1 VGVAGLATVVLVFVP
16 AIVRSGG
23 EPEFDATANQALAF
37 FRSVNTPAAE
47 LEEVVSTVG
56 LVAFLWFAVGLGSLL
71 RTVEPGLP
79 WRAGV
84 VPASAA
90 VVVTLG
96 LVGDWDAAAYR
107 AADLDPQVARF
118 AFDMGNRSF
127 ANGWVA
133 LGASPSVPGLVDQL
147 DLVPSLF
154 PLLGLGHHRVGPAA
168 AASVAGHECRGPPLG

>member
-1 VGVAGLATVVLVFVP
+1 M
-16 AIVRSGG
+16 
-23 EPEFDATANQALAF
+23 
-37 FRSVNTPAAE
+37 
-47 LEEVVSTVG
+47 STVG

-84 VPASAA
+84 VPASAG

-107 AADLDPQVARF
+107 ATDLDPQIARF

-133 LGASPSVPGLVDQL
+133 LGGLAVCAGWVVASTTWLPHWLGWWAVVSGVGLALCRIWWTSSIWVLPHPLFWLWVITVSVLLLRRPLPAGLD
-147 DLVPSLF
+147 
-154 PLLGLGHHRVGPAA
+154 GR
-168 AASVAGHECRGPPLG
+168 